1 MNIRVGVAVGATRWR
16 PRITV
21 RRAVVLLLAV
31 SLAVPPALTA
41 APQCSGSTS
50 FYFNGFQTF
59 DLPSYGARAYVT
71 SNVGDP
77 CWGANDG
84 LSSAWS
90 MLATEFSD
98 PDGGYAQSGYT
109 RLTTTPNRYF
119 SQWRR
124 TMAEV
129 PHTVWG
135 GPPASGQTY
144 TTKYLTTIH
153 RVRMWVGST
162 IYDTTTFDPNT
173 WWDKPWDTQ
182 FFGETHRL
190 QDNMPGTAATHAV
203 FSQVQYART
212 TDGAWVSVPSSKAS
226 WFAEGPRYHNC
237 CSSTT
242 LFGIWTDPLN

>member
-1 MNIRVGVAVGATRWR
+1 MLRFH
-16 PRITV
+16 
-21 RRAVVLLLAV
+21 VVLLQRIPDLR
-31 SLAVPPALTA
+31 PAQLRRK
-41 APQCSGSTS
+41 G
-50 FYFNGFQTF
+50 
-59 DLPSYGARAYVT
+59 YVT